1 MLMDND
7 EAGATLPDLGDDAH
21 KFIEDFG
28 AYFAQSGS
36 TRMYGRVL
44 ALLLIAPEPGL
55 STSQLREPLG
65 ASKGAI
71 SGATRVLGQIGFI
84 ERFHV
89 RGSRETF
96 FRIKQGVWSDM
107 IAGRMR
113 HLTQVKEM
121 ADGAL
126 KIEGL
131 STKAIHELEE
141 MRDVHGFF
149 AAAFVELARGWE
161 EEKGRDRI

>member
-1 MLMDND
+1 MP
-7 EAGATLPDLGDDAH
+7 EGKAGAVLPEPGEDAH

-28 AYFAQSGS
+28 VYFAQGGS

-55 STSQLREPLG
+55 STSQLREALG

-71 SGATRVLGQIGFI
+71 SGATRVLEQIGFV

-89 RGSRETF
+89 RGSRETY
-96 FRIKQGVWSDM
+96 FRLKPGVWSDL
-107 IAGRMR
+107 IKGRMH

-121 ADGAL
+121 AQEAL
-126 KIEGL
+126 TIKGL
-131 STKAIHELEE
+131 PTEAAVRLEE
-141 MRDVHGFF
+141 MRDVHAFF
-149 AAAFVELARGWE
+149 ADAFVGLVKRWE
-161 EEKGRDRI
+161 EEKGRDRK